1 MNTCQVY
8 RSIAIFDLET
18 DKLYHIYTH
27 TNGNEN
33 IFRNDENYIYFLKR
47 YQEFISPVATTYA
60 WCLMPN
66 HLHLLV
72 KVKSEKEV
80 RTIFS
85 TKIKESFQHQPE
97 LLSKNIILQFS
108 HLFNAYSKA
117 YNKFYNRRGSLFMRA
132 FKRKEIANDSYFTS
146 VILYI
151 HRNPLHHGFVTN
163 LADWKWSSYTEF
175 LMSTLKPDQQYVIN
189 WFGNK
194 EEFVKLHQQT
204 QQPTHLHYD

>member
-1 MNTCQVY
+1 
-8 RSIAIFDLET
+8 LET

-27 TNGNEN
+27 ANGNEN
-33 IFRNDENYIYFLKR
+33 LFRNDENYRYFLKR

-80 RTIFS
+80 HTIFS
-85 TKIKESFQHQPE
+85 TKFNESIQHQPD

-132 FKRKEIANDSYFTS
+132 FKRKEIVDDSYLTS

-163 LADWKWSSYTEF
+163 LTDWKWSSYTEF
-175 LMSTLKPDQQYVIN
+175 LMPTLKPDQQYVID

-204 QQPTHLHYD
+204 QQLTHLTYD